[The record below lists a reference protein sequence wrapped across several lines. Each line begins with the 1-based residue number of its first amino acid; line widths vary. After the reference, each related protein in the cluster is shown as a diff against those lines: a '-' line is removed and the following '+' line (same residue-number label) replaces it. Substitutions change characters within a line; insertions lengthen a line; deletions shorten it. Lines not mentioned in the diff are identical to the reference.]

1 MKLLNPEFY
10 LNNDPLFLAKELLG
24 KVIVSNINE
33 KLTSGIIVET
43 EAYIAPDDLA
53 SHAKHNKI
61 TPKNKT
67 MFAIGGT
74 AYVYKCYGIH
84 DMINV
89 VTGPLY
95 TAHAILIR
103 AIQPLDGLETIQKRR
118 KSIKNNHH
126 LTGGPGK
133 VAQAL
138 GITTNHDAITY
149 YDDKSSLK
157 IFDNN
162 ILVNTII
169 SGPRVGMSHF
179 TKEWGHKPYRFFIKD
194 NKWVSRPITIKYNW

>member
-1 MKLLNPEFY
+1 LKLLNPEFY

-24 KVIVSNINE
+24 KVIFSNINGIQ
-33 KLTSGIIVET
+33 TSGIIVET
-43 EAYIAPDDLA
+43 EAYIAPNDLA
-53 SHAKHNKI
+53 SHAKHNKR

-89 VTGPLY
+89 VTGPLN

-103 AIQPLDGLETIQKRR
+103 AIEPLDGLEIIQKRR
-118 KSIKNNHH
+118 KSDKNNYH

-138 GITTNHDAITY
+138 GITT
-149 YDDKSSLK
+149 YDDAMIYYHDESPLK
-157 IFDNN
+157 IYDYE
-162 ILVNTII
+162 IKIKSII

-194 NKWVSRPITIKYNW
+194 NKWVSRPLDIKYNW